1 MRSQAVSF
9 ESSLII
15 TPNDIHTTTNSCH
28 ILTESHREGQSTCNK
43 SHSMTYTHS
52 TNSSCDEKIKG
63 DEDSGSPDKRHT
75 TVEGNVAPP
84 VAHQVELLTLK
95 AFSSCIRESELVA
108 QQRKRVFIHMEG
120 H

>member
-1 MRSQAVSF
+1 MRMQGSF
-9 ESSLII
+9 KLFPSKPCLVA
-15 TPNDIHTTTNSCH
+15 PNDIHTTTNSCH

-63 DEDSGSPDKRHT
+63 DKDSGSPDKRHT

-84 VAHQVELLTLK
+84 VAHQVELLTLT
-95 AFSSCIRESELVA
+95 ALAHASES
-108 QQRKRVFIHMEG
+108 QSW
-120 H
+120 